1 MKKFEAQT
9 YYEILDIPVQAT
21 PFEIRQAYKSALAI
35 YNEDSL
41 ATYSF
46 FSEHEREE
54 VLKRI
59 EEAFLILTDEDKR
72 AVYDRQLIH
81 DGKIASTDVEKKE
94 EKKAVPLFQTKNVV
108 EKNALFQRI
117 QDRIR
122 ETDVKGMAEEILSKD
137 LISGSD
143 LRHLRES
150 VGIAIEEIYEVT
162 RITASTLKAIEQDE
176 YDKLPTD
183 IYLKNF
189 LKSYAE
195 MLQVDSEKII
205 AGYMKNLS
213 ENTTS

>member
-1 MKKFEAQT
+1 MKKFESQT

-21 PFEIRQAYKSALAI
+21 PFEIRQAYRSALAI
-35 YNEDSL
+35 YSEDSL

-46 FSEHEREE
+46 FSEQERRE
-54 VLKRI
+54 VLKKI
-59 EEAFLILTDEDKR
+59 EEALLVLTDEDKR
-72 AVYDRQLIH
+72 AVYNRQLIH

-94 EKKAVPLFQTKNVV
+94 RKRAVPLFQTKDGV
-108 EKNALFQRI
+108 EENALLKRI
-117 QDRIR
+117 QNKFR
-122 ETDVKGMAEEILSKD
+122 ETDFKGISEDILSKD

-143 LRHLRES
+143 LRNLRES
-150 VGIAIEEIYEVT
+150 VGIDIEEIYEVT

-176 YDKLPTD
+176 YEKLPTA

-195 MLQVDSEKII
+195 LLRIDSEKII

>member
-1 MKKFEAQT
+1 MKKFETQT

-94 EKKAVPLFQTKNVV
+94 KKKAVPLFQTKNVV

-117 QDRIR
+117 QDKIR
-122 ETDVKGMAEEILSKD
+122 ETDVKGIAEEILSKD
-137 LISGSD
+137 LVSGSD
-143 LRHLRES
+143 LRNLRES
-150 VGIAIEEIYEVT
+150 VGIGIEEIYEVT

-183 IYLKNF
+183 IYLRNF

-195 MLQVDSEKII
+195 MLQIDSEKII

-213 ENTTS
+213 ENTAS

>member
-1 MKKFEAQT
+1 MKKFESQT

-46 FSEHEREE
+46 FSELERQE

-59 EEAFLILTDEDKR
+59 EEAFLILTDQDKR
-72 AVYDRQLIH
+72 ADYDRQLIH
-81 DGKIASTDVEKKE
+81 DGKIAAAAVEKKE
-94 EKKAVPLFQTKNVV
+94 KKKAVPLFQTKNVV
-108 EKNALFQRI
+108 EKNALFKRI

-122 ETDVKGMAEEILSKD
+122 ETDVKGIAEGMLSKD

-143 LRHLRES
+143 LRNLRES
-150 VGIAIEEIYEVT
+150 VGIGIEEIYEVT

-176 YDKLPTD
+176 YDKLPTA

-195 MLQVDSEKII
+195 ILQVDSEKII

-213 ENTTS
+213 QNTPS

>member
-1 MKKFEAQT
+1 MKKFESQT

-81 DGKIASTDVEKKE
+81 DGKIASTAVEKKE
-94 EKKAVPLFQTKNVV
+94 KKKTVPLFQTKNVV

-122 ETDVKGMAEEILSKD
+122 ETDVKGIAEEILSKD

-150 VGIAIEEIYEVT
+150 VGIGIEEIYEVT

-195 MLQVDSEKII
+195 MLQIDSEKII

>member
-1 MKKFEAQT
+1 MKKFESQT

-46 FSEHEREE
+46 FSAHEREE

-94 EKKAVPLFQTKNVV
+94 KKKAVPLFQTKNVV

-122 ETDVKGMAEEILSKD
+122 ETDVKGIAEEILSKD

-143 LRHLRES
+143 LRNLRES
-150 VGIAIEEIYEVT
+150 VGIGIEEIYEVT

-195 MLQVDSEKII
+195 MLQVDSENII

-213 ENTTS
+213 ENTAS

>member
-21 PFEIRQAYKSALAI
+21 PFEIRQAYKSALTI

-59 EEAFLILTDEDKR
+59 EEAFLILTDEGKR
-72 AVYDRQLIH
+72 AVYDLQLIH
-81 DGKIASTDVEKKE
+81 DGKIASTDIEKKE
-94 EKKAVPLFQTKNVV
+94 KKKAVPLFQTKNVV

-122 ETDVKGMAEEILSKD
+122 EVDVKSIAEEILSRD

>member
-1 MKKFEAQT
+1 MKKFESQT

-35 YNEDSL
+35 YSEDSL

-46 FSEHEREE
+46 FSEQERRE
-54 VLKRI
+54 VLKKI
-59 EEAFLILTDEDKR
+59 EEALLVLTDEDKR
-72 AVYDRQLIH
+72 AVYNRQLIH

-94 EKKAVPLFQTKNVV
+94 RKRAVPLFQTKDGV
-108 EKNALFQRI
+108 EENALLKRI
-117 QDRIR
+117 QNKFR
-122 ETDVKGMAEEILSKD
+122 ETDFKGISEDILSKD

-143 LRHLRES
+143 LRNLRES
-150 VGIAIEEIYEVT
+150 VGIDIEEIYEVT

-176 YDKLPTD
+176 YEKLPTA

-195 MLQVDSEKII
+195 LLRIDSEKII

>member
-1 MKKFEAQT
+1 MKKFESQT
-9 YYEILDIPVQAT
+9 YYEILDVPVQAT

-35 YNEDSL
+35 YHEDSL

-59 EEAFLILTDEDKR
+59 EEAFLILTDENKR

-81 DGKIASTDVEKKE
+81 DGKIASTDVEKI
-94 EKKAVPLFQTKNVV
+94 EKKKTVPLFQTKNVV

-117 QDRIR
+117 RDRIR
-122 ETDVKGMAEEILSKD
+122 ETDVRGIADGILSKD
-137 LISGSD
+137 LISGND
-143 LRHLRES
+143 LRNLRES

-162 RITASTLKAIEQDE
+162 RITASILKAIEQDE

-183 IYLKNF
+183 IYLRNF

-195 MLQVDSEKII
+195 MLQIDSEKII

>member
-1 MKKFEAQT
+1 MKKFESQT
-9 YYEILDIPVQAT
+9 YYEILDIPVQAS

-59 EEAFLILTDEDKR
+59 EDAFLILTDEDKR

-94 EKKAVPLFQTKNVV
+94 KKKAVPLFQTKTVV

-122 ETDVKGMAEEILSKD
+122 ETDVKGIAEGILSKD

-150 VGIAIEEIYEVT
+150 VGIGIEEIYEVT

-176 YDKLPTD
+176 YDKLPTT

-195 MLQVDSEKII
+195 MLQIDSEKII

>member
-1 MKKFEAQT
+1 MKKFETQT

-94 EKKAVPLFQTKNVV
+94 KKKAVPLFQTKNVV

-122 ETDVKGMAEEILSKD
+122 ETDVKGIAEKILTKD

-143 LRHLRES
+143 LRNLRES
-150 VGIAIEEIYEVT
+150 VGIGIEEIYEVT

-195 MLQVDSEKII
+195 MLLIDSEKII

-213 ENTTS
+213 ENTAS

>member
-1 MKKFEAQT
+1 MKKFETQT

-81 DGKIASTDVEKKE
+81 DGKIASTDVAKKE
-94 EKKAVPLFQTKNVV
+94 KKKAVPLFQTKNVV

-117 QDRIR
+117 QDKIR
-122 ETDVKGMAEEILSKD
+122 ETDVKGIAEEILSKD
-137 LISGSD
+137 LVSGSD
-143 LRHLRES
+143 LRNLRES
-150 VGIAIEEIYEVT
+150 VGIGIEEIYEVT

-183 IYLKNF
+183 IYLRNF

-195 MLQVDSEKII
+195 MLQIDSEKII

-213 ENTTS
+213 ENTAS

>member
-1 MKKFEAQT
+1 MKKFESQT

-46 FSEHEREE
+46 FSAHEREE

-94 EKKAVPLFQTKNVV
+94 KKKAVPLFQTKNVV

-122 ETDVKGMAEEILSKD
+122 ETDVKGIAEEILSKD

-143 LRHLRES
+143 LRNLRES
-150 VGIAIEEIYEVT
+150 VGIGIEEIYEVT

-195 MLQVDSEKII
+195 MLQIDSEKII

-213 ENTTS
+213 QNTPS

>member
-1 MKKFEAQT
+1 MKKFESQT

-94 EKKAVPLFQTKNVV
+94 KKKAVPLFQTKNVV

-122 ETDVKGMAEEILSKD
+122 ETDVKGIAEEILSKD

-143 LRHLRES
+143 LRNLRES
-150 VGIAIEEIYEVT
+150 VGIGIEEIYEVT

-195 MLQVDSEKII
+195 MLQIDSEKII

>member
-1 MKKFEAQT
+1 MKKIESQT

-46 FSEHEREE
+46 FSEHEREG

-81 DGKIASTDVEKKE
+81 DGKIASTAVEEKEKK
-94 EKKAVPLFQTKNVV
+94 KTVPLFQTKNVV

-122 ETDVKGMAEEILSKD
+122 ETDVKGIAEEILSKD

-150 VGIAIEEIYEVT
+150 VGIGIEEIYEVT

-195 MLQVDSEKII
+195 MLQVDPEKI
-205 AGYMKNLS
+205 ATGYMKNLP

>member
-1 MKKFEAQT
+1 MKKFETQT

-94 EKKAVPLFQTKNVV
+94 KKKAVPLFQTKNVV

-117 QDRIR
+117 QDKIR
-122 ETDVKGMAEEILSKD
+122 ETDVKGIAEEILSKD
-137 LISGSD
+137 LVSGSD
-143 LRHLRES
+143 LRNLRES
-150 VGIAIEEIYEVT
+150 VGIGIEEIYEVT
-162 RITASTLKAIEQDE
+162 RITASTLKAIEQDG

-183 IYLKNF
+183 IYLRNF

-195 MLQVDSEKII
+195 MLQIDSEKII

-213 ENTTS
+213 ENTAS